1 MKTRTQSQQIQKL
14 IFARKPLKTSTI
26 LSTGERR
33 YSILLYKICYA
44 DESIYL
50 SIANNAFHATPWGWD
65 AYLLLLSV
73 ILTINHTT
81 KEEEDD
87 LYVYATENFRPN
99 FYAWLAE
106 ASLLENL
113 WYHKHNAG
121 RKVANLKLTKS
132 ISSMSWSKSMTMEVR
147 DSILFS
153 WN

>member
-1 MKTRTQSQQIQKL
+1 MWKLGPSPNKFRSWFSRENRLKLLLFWALASDGTLYSCTRYVTQMN
-14 IFARKPLKTSTI
+14 
-26 LSTGERR
+26 
-33 YSILLYKICYA
+33 
-44 DESIYL
+44 L
-50 SIANNAFHATPWGWD
+50 SICQSLITPSTTHGWD

-87 LYVYATENFRPN
+87 LDLYATENFRPN

-106 ASLLENL
+106 ASLLKNL